1 MYLEICDLE
10 LAMQIESLKKKKSFH
25 KPVCYIYKLYIVLKS
40 ANVTELKSVNA
51 KVKVSIAT
59 VTNPYCK

>member
-1 MYLEICDLE
+1 ME
-10 LAMQIESLKKKKSFH
+10 LSMQIEHFKKALH
-25 KPVCYIYKLYIVLKS
+25 KPVHYIYKLYIVLKS

-59 VTNPYCK
+59 VTNPYCM

>member
-1 MYLEICDLE
+1 MEFF
-10 LAMQIESLKKKKSFH
+10 MQIEYFKKTLY
-25 KPVCYIYKLYIVLKS
+25 KPLCYIYKLYIVLKS

-59 VTNPYCK
+59 VTNLYCM

>member
-1 MYLEICDLE
+1 ME
-10 LAMQIESLKKKKSFH
+10 LPMQIEYFEKTLC
-25 KPVCYIYKLYIVLKS
+25 KPVCCIYKLYIVLKS

-59 VTNPYCK
+59 VANPHCM